1 MNYIPKNQLTHKP
14 LIEMQIEDFID
25 HTLLKPTATI
35 TEIKKLCKEALDH
48 KFYAVCV
55 NGCYANLAKE
65 HLKGSK
71 VKVAVVI
78 GFPLGAM
85 NTEAKI
91 FEAKNSVQN
100 GADELDM
107 VINIGW
113 LKSGKYELVENEIS
127 KIKKAIGTKVLKVI
141 IETCYLT
148 KEEKIKACELAVSAG
163 ADFVKTSTG
172 FGGGGATLEDVKLMK
187 DIVGYKAKIKASGG
201 VKDRATA
208 MKYISLGVSR
218 IGTSSGIAIASA

>member
-1 MNYIPKNQLTHKP
+1 
-14 LIEMQIEDFID
+14 MQIEDFID

-55 NGCYANLAKE
+55 NGCYTKLAKE
-65 HLKGSK
+65 QLQVSK

-91 FEAKNSVQN
+91 FEALNGVKN
-100 GADELDM
+100 GADEVDM

-172 FGGGGATLEDVKLMK
+172 FGGGGATLEDIKLMK
-187 DIVGYKAKIKASGG
+187 DVVGNKAKIKASGG

-208 MKYISLGVSR
+208 IKYISLGVSR
-218 IGTSSGIAIASA
+218 IGTSSGIAIAST

>member
-1 MNYIPKNQLTHKP
+1 
-14 LIEMQIEDFID
+14 MQIEDFID

-55 NGCYANLAKE
+55 NGCYTKLAKE
-65 HLKGSK
+65 QLQVSK

-91 FEAKNSVQN
+91 FEALNGVKN
-100 GADELDM
+100 GADEVDM

-141 IETCYLT
+141 IER
-148 KEEKIKACELAVSAG
+148 KNE
-163 ADFVKTSTG
+163 
-172 FGGGGATLEDVKLMK
+172 
-187 DIVGYKAKIKASGG
+187 
-201 VKDRATA
+201 
-208 MKYISLGVSR
+208 SL
-218 IGTSSGIAIASA
+218 